1 MNLFDFSF
9 AIFGV
14 VSGSIPWRLFCKKK
28 VFGLFDVFDVY
39 SPIFSSFDLYCYT
52 ISCNFSCNKYVRRAC
67 EPRICIV
74 WTSSSSSSS
83 LHVAIFVSQVVLVLS
98 HVEVQFFF
106 RLNTSPKAPQLSQHG
121 WPLGFFLSGSGICG
135 AYHVEYRETSSGASV
150 LIAEEITRGTPSV
163 LWIAPRRM
171 AGLMSNAGWIFVC
184 EMLTHRCHA
193 RRQG

>member
-1 MNLFDFSF
+1 MFSFDSFFFLMNLFDFSF

-83 LHVAIFVSQVVLVLS
+83 LHVAIFVSQVVPVLS
-98 HVEVQFFF
+98 HVEVQFF
-106 RLNTSPKAPQLSQHG
+106 
-121 WPLGFFLSGSGICG
+121 
-135 AYHVEYRETSSGASV
+135 SV
-150 LIAEEITRGTPSV
+150 STLRQKRPSC
-163 LWIAPRRM
+163 PSM
-171 AGLMSNAGWIFVC
+171 AGPWVSFSLDRAYAARITWNIGR
-184 EMLTHRCHA
+184 HRRVPAC
-193 RRQG
+193 